1 MAAVSGHVA
10 HAACAHHAVT
20 VPYTQSSGQSHLK
33 NQKLDSR
40 SLGSVRPLDRSAVG
54 M

>member
-20 VPYTQSSGQSHLK
+20 DPYTQSSGQSHLK

-40 SLGSVRPLDRSAVG
+40 SLGSVRPLDQSAVG